1 MIFLSYVCVCGAKA
15 DIRQNKPGGI
25 KKIHSHT
32 LKQMEGK
39 RYLLV

>member
-25 KKIHSHT
+25 KKNSFSYFKT
-32 LKQMEGK
+32 DG
-39 RYLLV
+39 R